1 MRVSARIVNCLLL
14 FALIL
19 STGILQASP
28 VKASAAALGNITN
41 VDTTPDQ
48 LILTIDNGSEPN
60 DDILEITV
68 AQQNIVK
75 FNYRPGGVSSSASTP
90 IIDPDVTW
98 AAVGAVI
105 DTAGDPIV
113 VATDDLKLE
122 ITRSPARLTLKKGDG
137 TTLLWEPASGG
148 MFHDGVR
155 FLHDQ
160 SHNMYG
166 IRSFDAME
174 DVGGILRNDN
184 QHPAHAGQ
192 QGDAGGP
199 FIWSTAGYGLLV
211 DSDGGYPYT
220 ESATGKLEFYYGGT
234 PVEGRRYE
242 KSNVEF
248 YLMVGDPYKVMKA
261 YSKITG
267 AAPMM
272 PKWSLGLSNFE
283 WGIDEAELKQ
293 SVDRYRASNI
303 PIDAYALD
311 YDWKKYGES
320 NYGEFQW
327 NTDNFPSAATTALK
341 QEMDSKGMK
350 LIGIMKPRIV
360 TKDFSNAP
368 TTQYYDAETGGYWYP
383 GHGEYTDYFIPVT
396 VRSVDPYQAAVRN
409 WLWNSSVDAFNK
421 GIVGWWNDET
431 DKVSS
436 GAAQYWF
443 GNYST
448 LHWSQA
454 MYEGQR
460 QYTNGDQR
468 VWQTGRTYYPG
479 TQRYATSLWSGDIGS
494 QFYKGELFSWA
505 TGMKEQAPIM
515 LSAINMGQA
524 KWGMD
529 AGGFNQPDGT
539 ISNPIPELYARWM
552 QFASMTPV
560 ARLHGNYNQQ
570 RQPWFYGQTAEEV
583 SKSAIQF
590 RYALLPYMYSY
601 ERQAYERGAGLVRPL
616 IFDYPNDPGSANL
629 TDSWMFGDYLLVSPV
644 LDKGQTTKSIYLPP
658 GQWIDYFRGHTYTG
672 GQTITYSLNDRTW
685 TDIPVFIKRG
695 AVIPTQEV
703 LNYVDEKEVD
713 TVYVDVF
720 PDTSLTSFTYYE
732 DDGKSYQYES
742 GDYFKQL
749 ITAQDQGGAG
759 YHVKIAGKEGSYL
772 ADVSH
777 YIVKLHQK
785 GAQQVK
791 LDGVNLTEYASLA
804 DLEASGED
812 GWSKGRDIYGPVTYV
827 KVAAGLAAASNIQA
841 VGSDTIVQ
849 SSSKYEAE
857 RASLTGSTTSTMATV
872 SDGHSGYSGTGFVEG
887 LHQQNAAVTFYVDVA
902 SAGDYEVNLRY
913 ANATGADKSLSVFVN
928 GERIKSTELSSM
940 ASWSIW
946 GNKTER
952 LPLEAGRNMIT
963 YRYLAEAGDSGNV
976 NLDYIKVPFYPAQ
989 AKVELERANLSG
1001 GASINDNHWFYSG
1014 TGFVDNLTVP
1024 GAKIEFTVDVETAG
1038 VYNTAL
1044 RYANG
1049 SGTDK
1054 SISTYVNGIKI
1065 RQNLLPSSGYNWNE
1079 WMDAKQSLTLQAGSN
1094 KIAFAYDS
1102 SDSGNVN
1109 LDRLILSASAIKL
1122 PQSEMNLLDNG
1133 DFERPLTSSS
1143 NWTEWHPAGSPLAY
1157 GIDSGNGMNPPE
1169 SARTGSQRAYFH
1181 APGAYKQSIHQVVDV
1196 PVNNSH
1202 YKFEAWVRLSG
1213 NGATTVR
1220 AEVSQYGGSQLEHH
1234 ISHDAQWRY
1243 MSIDNIY
1250 VTSGVIDVGFYV
1262 DSPGGTVLQI
1272 DSVRVIPQP

>member
-1 MRVSARIVNCLLL
+1 MRVRMRVVSCFVLLAMMVQMGML
-14 FALIL
+14 P
-19 STGILQASP
+19 ASP
-28 VKASAAALGNITN
+28 VKAFAAALGNIIN
-41 VDTTPDQ
+41 VDTAPDT
-48 LILTIDNGSEPN
+48 LTLTIDNGPEPG
-60 DDILEITV
+60 DDILEIK
-68 AQQNIVK
+68 AAEQNILK
-75 FNYRPGGVSSSASTP
+75 FNYRPNGVASSASTP

-98 AAVGAVI
+98 SSVGAAI
-105 DTAGDPIV
+105 DSTGDPIV
-113 VATDDLKLE
+113 VTTSDLRLE
-122 ITRSPARLTLKKGDG
+122 ITRTPARLTLKKSDG
-137 TTLLWEPASGG
+137 TTLLWEPSSGG

-155 FLHDQ
+155 FQHDQ
-160 SHNMYG
+160 NHNMYG

-174 DVGGILRNDN
+174 DVGGILRSDN

-234 PVEGRRYE
+234 PVEGRRYA

-248 YLMVGDPYKVMKA
+248 YLMVGDPYNIMQA

-283 WGIDEAELKQ
+283 WGINESELKQ

-303 PIDAYALD
+303 PLDAYALD

-327 NTDNFPSAATTALK
+327 NTTNFPSAATTALK
-341 QEMDSKGMK
+341 NEMDSKGMK
-350 LIGIMKPRIV
+350 LIGITKPRIV
-360 TKDFSNAP
+360 TKDFGGAR
-368 TTQYYDAETGGYWYP
+368 TLQYYDAEAGGYWYP

-396 VRSVDPYQAAVRN
+396 VRSVDPYQAAVRS
-409 WLWNSSVDAFNK
+409 WLWNSSIDAYNK

-460 QYTNGDQR
+460 QYTNGDER

-539 ISNPIPELYARWM
+539 ISNPMPELYARWM
-552 QFASMTPV
+552 QFAAMTPV

-570 RQPWFYGQTAEEV
+570 RQPWYYGQTAEEV
-583 SKSAIQF
+583 SKSAIQL
-590 RYALLPYMYSY
+590 RYSLLPYMYSY
-601 ERQAYERGAGLVRPL
+601 ERQAYEQGAGLVRPL
-616 IFDYPNDPGSANL
+616 IFDYPGDPNAANI

-644 LDKGQTTKSIYLPP
+644 LDKGQKSKSIYLPP
-658 GQWIDYFRGHTYTG
+658 GLWTDYFRGNTYTG
-672 GQTITYSLNDRTW
+672 GQVITYSLNDRTW
-685 TDIPVFIKRG
+685 TDMPIFIKQG
-695 AVIPTQEV
+695 AIIPSQEV
-703 LNYVDEKEVD
+703 LNYVDQKAVD
-713 TVYVDVF
+713 TVQVDIF
-720 PDTSLTSFTYYE
+720 PAAERTSFTYYD
-732 DDGKSYQYES
+732 DDGQSYQYES
-742 GDYFKQL
+742 GSFFKQL
-749 ITAQDQGGAG
+749 ITAQDQGSAG
-759 YHVKIAGKEGSYL
+759 YNLQVHGKDGSFN
-772 ADVSH
+772 ADVSQ
-777 YIVKLHQK
+777 YILKLHNK
-785 GAQQVK
+785 SAETVKHNGA
-791 LDGVNLTEYASLA
+791 NLTEYASLTQ
-804 DLEASGED
+804 LEASSSN

-827 KVAAGLAAASNIQA
+827 KIAAGLAALSDIQA
-841 VGSDTIVQ
+841 IGSSTVVQ
-849 SSSKYEAE
+849 HSIRYEGE
-857 RASLTGSTTSTMATV
+857 QGSLTGASLAAMATV
-872 SDGHSGYSGTGFVEG
+872 SSGHSGYSGTGFVEG
-887 LHQQNAAVTFYVDVA
+887 LHHNNAAVTFYADVA
-902 SAGDYEVNLRY
+902 SAGDYDIDLRY
-913 ANATGADKSLSVFVN
+913 ANATGSSKSLSIFVN
-928 GERIKSTELSSM
+928 GERIKSTDLPNM
-940 ASWSIW
+940 ASWSTW
-946 GNKTER
+946 GNKQER
-952 LPLEAGRNMIT
+952 LPLEAGRNIIT
-963 YRYLAEAGDSGNV
+963 YRYFDEANDSGNV
-976 NLDYIKVPFYPAQ
+976 NIDYIEVPFTPVQY
-989 AKVELERANLSG
+989 KVELERGKLAG
-1001 GASINDNHWFYSG
+1001 GAALNDNHWFYSG
-1014 TGFVDNLTVP
+1014 TAFVDNMLTA
-1024 GAKIEFTVDVETAG
+1024 GAKVEFTVDVGEAG
-1038 VYNTAL
+1038 VYSTSL

-1049 SGTDK
+1049 SGSNK

-1065 RQNLLPSSGYNWNE
+1065 RQNILSSSGNNWNV
-1079 WMDAKQSLTLQAGSN
+1079 WMEAAQSLTLQAGLN
-1094 KIAFAYDS
+1094 TIAFAYDS

-1109 LDRLILSASAIKL
+1109 LDRFVLSKSAIAQ
-1122 PQSEMNLLDNG
+1122 PQSELNLLDNG
-1133 DFERPLTSSS
+1133 DFERSQSSSS
-1143 NWTEWHPAGSPLAY
+1143 NWTEWHPAGNATAY

-1169 SARTGSQRAYFH
+1169 SARTGSKRAYFH
-1181 APGAYKQSIHQVVDV
+1181 APGAYKQSIHQLVDV

-1213 NGATTVR
+1213 NGATTAR
-1220 AEVSQYGGSQLEHH
+1220 AEVDQYGGSRLDYNIPHH
-1234 ISHDAQWRY
+1234 AKWRFI
-1243 MSIDNIY
+1243 SIDNIY

-1272 DSVRVIPQP
+1272 DNVRVIKQ